1 MFILIETLIENNGSY
16 DGPDFGF
23 DTEVSF
29 KNARFFSTKEEAI
42 AAAKAEWEEKKE
54 AAKDHCWFAEDFL
67 HDTLTYEFYSKDF
80 SGPEKIVA
88 FKVLEFPDCHSQ
100 TNNFG

>member
-1 MFILIETLIENNGSY
+1 MFILIESLIENNGSY

-29 KNARFFSTKEEAI
+29 KDARFFSTKEEAI
-42 AAAKAEWEEKKE
+42 AAAKAEWKEKKE
-54 AAKDHCWFAEDFL
+54 AENDHCLFVEDFL

-80 SGPEKIVA
+80 PGPEKIVA
-88 FKVLEFPDCHSQ
+88 FKVSEIPKK
-100 TNNFG
+100 